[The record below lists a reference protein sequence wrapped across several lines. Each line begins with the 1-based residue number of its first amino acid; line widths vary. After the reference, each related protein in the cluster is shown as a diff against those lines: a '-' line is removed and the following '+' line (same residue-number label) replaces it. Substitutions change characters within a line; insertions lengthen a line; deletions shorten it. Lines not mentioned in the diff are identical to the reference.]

1 MSKEVSRQ
9 DACAP
14 RDNSMLERSSDA
26 LAILCGSLCD
36 LCGECFSKQF
46 HHRGTE
52 NHRELTEKLKD
63 SS

>member
-36 LCGECFSKQF
+36 LCASVVKGFWRKFTTETRRS
-46 HHRGTE
+46 HRVTQ
-52 NHRELTEKLKD
+52 RV
-63 SS
+63 